1 MDWDDLFP
9 WFALAAFGVFGLSL
23 KSFFEARSLRPEFTT
38 LAARVQTLDA
48 QLERPQTAPPIVEPA
63 PPPAPAAGPL
73 PEPADAA
80 AEATTEALELPVA
93 PQPVA
98 AGSGNRWEQVLAEN
112 WLVWLGGGALALG
125 GGFFVKLSLVHW
137 LLNPAASGGVR
148 VRLRGGLFLRAGLRA
163 RARTA

>member
-9 WFALAAFGVFGLSL
+9 WFALAAFGAFGLSL
-23 KSFFEARSLRPEFTT
+23 KSFFEARSLRAEFTT

-98 AGSGNRWEQVLAEN
+98 AASCSACCSGSACPSAPTGWRGANRRP
-112 WLVWLGGGALALG
+112 GPRR
-125 GGFFVKLSLVHW
+125 
-137 LLNPAASGGVR
+137 LLPPTFPRRSPRPVRQRYSPASMR
-148 VRLRGGLFLRAGLRA
+148 PISS
-163 RARTA
+163 TT